1 MMQDRA
7 AEVLRF
13 CIVGGVSFVVDYS
26 LLYMCT
32 EFAGITYLYSSAIA
46 FTTSVIINYWLCL
59 IFVFKNKQKQSSR
72 QKALFIGSSIVGL
85 GLNQLCMYGFVE
97 ILGIYYLVAK
107 IMATAIVTIWN
118 YVMKRKAVMG

>member
-7 AEVLRF
+7 AEILRF

-59 IFVFKNKQKQSSR
+59 IFVFKNKQKQSSK

-97 ILGIYYLVAK
+97 ILGIYYMVAK